1 MKRFYPHFL
10 NSMNCVLA
18 GLLTLL
24 GFSCSDS
31 DDDGGGQVEEY
42 GCPHANYEI
51 KGKVVNRQN
60 NPIPNIQIAISD
72 SVPDRQMPSDTIYT
86 DAKGEFLWETGEFP
100 GATFKLIMTDIDKDK
115 NGGQFAADT
124 SFVSFKNAVYENG
137 SGWYE
142 GKAKQEVTI
151 TMNEQINTE
160 E

>member
-10 NSMNCVLA
+10 NSMNWVLA

-100 GATFKLIMTDIDKDK
+100 GQHSNLSRQILTKIKTAVSLQPIPLLFPLKTPSMKM
-115 NGGQFAADT
+115 AAVGT
-124 SFVSFKNAVYENG
+124 REKPNKRLQSL
-137 SGWYE
+137 
-142 GKAKQEVTI
+142 
-151 TMNEQINTE
+151 
-160 E
+160 

>member
-1 MKRFYPHFL
+1 
-10 NSMNCVLA
+10 
-18 GLLTLL
+18 
-24 GFSCSDS
+24 
-31 DDDGGGQVEEY
+31 
-42 GCPHANYEI
+42 
-51 KGKVVNRQN
+51 
-60 NPIPNIQIAISD
+60 
-72 SVPDRQMPSDTIYT
+72 
-86 DAKGEFLWETGEFP
+86 
-100 GATFKLIMTDIDKDK
+100 MTDIDKDK

>member
-1 MKRFYPHFL
+1 
-10 NSMNCVLA
+10 MNWVLA

-31 DDDGGGQVEEY
+31 DDDEGGQVEEY

-100 GATFKLIMTDIDKDK
+100 GATFNKRKKKKRGVCCQPIPLLFPLKTPSMKM
-115 NGGQFAADT
+115 AAVGT
-124 SFVSFKNAVYENG
+124 REKPNKRLQSL
-137 SGWYE
+137 
-142 GKAKQEVTI
+142 
-151 TMNEQINTE
+151 
-160 E
+160 

>member
-1 MKRFYPHFL
+1 MKRSYPHFL
-10 NSMNCVLA
+10 NSMNWVLA

-115 NGGQFAADT
+115 NGGHLQPIPLLFPLKTPSMKMAAVGT
-124 SFVSFKNAVYENG
+124 REKPNKRLQSL
-137 SGWYE
+137 
-142 GKAKQEVTI
+142 
-151 TMNEQINTE
+151 
-160 E
+160 

>member
-1 MKRFYPHFL
+1 
-10 NSMNCVLA
+10 
-18 GLLTLL
+18 
-24 GFSCSDS
+24 
-31 DDDGGGQVEEY
+31 
-42 GCPHANYEI
+42 
-51 KGKVVNRQN
+51 
-60 NPIPNIQIAISD
+60 
-72 SVPDRQMPSDTIYT
+72 MPSDTIYT
-86 DAKGEFLWETGEFP
+86 DAKGEFLWGNRRIP
-100 GATFKLIMTDIDKDK
+100 RGNIQLITTDIDKDK

>member
-1 MKRFYPHFL
+1 M
-10 NSMNCVLA
+10 A
-18 GLLTLL
+18 
-24 GFSCSDS
+24 
-31 DDDGGGQVEEY
+31 
-42 GCPHANYEI
+42 
-51 KGKVVNRQN
+51 
-60 NPIPNIQIAISD
+60 
-72 SVPDRQMPSDTIYT
+72 VPDRQMPSDTIYT

-100 GATFKLIMTDIDKDK
+100 GATFKLITTDIDKDK

>member
-10 NSMNCVLA
+10 NSMNWVLA

-60 NPIPNIQIAISD
+60 NPIPNIQIAIKQ
-72 SVPDRQMPSDTIYT
+72 VVFDRGGYIYT
-86 DAKGEFLWETGEFP
+86 GRVEALATGAREAGLEF
-100 GATFKLIMTDIDKDK
+100 
-115 NGGQFAADT
+115 
-124 SFVSFKNAVYENG
+124 
-137 SGWYE
+137 
-142 GKAKQEVTI
+142 
-151 TMNEQINTE
+151 
-160 E
+160 